1 MNKLEKKQ
9 SLDHP
14 ALQYCLNVLIK
25 KEENIMSK
33 GRVSVKIESKA
44 GSEEAYFK
52 EQEQKQIKELRE
64 TASKESNEKYCE
76 EHKYHCFRCGTRS
89 LVQVDREDIKIDICV
104 NENCGAVH
112 LDPGELEE
120 ILKNEKVILGIRKS
134 VLAIFTK

>member
-1 MNKLEKKQ
+1 
-9 SLDHP
+9 
-14 ALQYCLNVLIK
+14 
-25 KEENIMSK
+25 MSK
-33 GRVSVKIESKA
+33 DRVSVKIESKA
-44 GSEEAYFK
+44 GSEEEYFK

-120 ILKNEKVILGIRKS
+120 ILKNKKVILGIRKS